1 MTDDFVDDVLG
12 SWRSTSPSIDTAPLE
27 ITGRLSRIGPLLGRR
42 QEGVFSRFGV
52 NRGEVGALS
61 ALRVAGPPH
70 RLSPTRLG
78 RGLMLSSAGVTS
90 RIDRLERR
98 GLVRRLPDPDDRRGV
113 IVELTDEGAKVVDE
127 AVRAVAES
135 DRQLLE
141 RFDGDEMT
149 QLQAL
154 LKKLLAGLEPAD

>member
-78 RGLMLSSAGVTS
+78 HGLMLSSAGVTS

-127 AVRAVAES
+127 AVRAMAES